1 MTGIMEFSQDLSTAE
16 APPPLPIGQYLG
28 EIIGAEP
35 RVSQTSGNTYAAIQ
49 FRIHADQYPAD
60 FTEGDPDGI
69 TLTYNRLLLQD
80 TPRDRWRWRKFLE
93 AVGGR
98 LSKQID
104 LTDLL
109 GLTATLDVTHDE
121 YEGER
126 RAQIYRII
134 AK

>member
-16 APPPLPIGQYLG
+16 APPPLPVGQYLG
-28 EIIGAEP
+28 EIIGAES

-49 FRIHADQYPAD
+49 FRINSDQYPAD

-93 AVGGR
+93 SVGGR
-98 LSKQID
+98 LSRTVD
-104 LTDLL
+104 LSDLL
-109 GLTATLDVTHDE
+109 GLTATLDVTHDT
-121 YEGER
+121 YEGET
-126 RAQIYRII
+126 RAQISRVI
-134 AK
+134 AR